1 MALNKTALTL
11 KQVAG
16 IDVYSDKQKGQVKD
30 MVEILDELYNR
41 WGDFTEEQQLGLA
54 EAIAGKQQSKV
65 FQSLMTNYKDVLAV
79 REQLV
84 NQEHFGS
91 AEAEN
96 AQYLDSISGKLNALK
111 QTWISILDTFANSES
126 IKSALDV
133 LISVSEAIDS
143 VVKALDDA
151 GILMHAT
158 FGALGSGG
166 NLLKNLAGFGET
178 SYQIKQV
185 GESFELVSTKAKSGT
200 PMIKSIFNSFK
211 EGETVSQKLSGG
223 FKAVGTSITSS
234 LIPSLKG
241 MLVAGLKG
249 VAISAVF
256 TGIGWAIDKTINKYK
271 NLDKELQ
278 IQANTSKSQ
287 LESLNKQKSGLE
299 SIAEEYD
306 KLSQKSKKTAEEVER
321 YNELKNQIAELA
333 PELVIGLDD
342 DNNPI
347 LNLNGSLETY
357 IGNLDSA
364 IERQKT
370 LFANDSLAV
379 GKNALDSLNSS
390 LNWNLAHTYEQDDL
404 ALSKQNDAIVLQ
416 RQKLVNRLN
425 KINNEYNFKSF
436 EQELS
441 DYAKQSEKYNKAII
455 EGHQKVQKEHAK
467 ITEETV
473 KAQQGMN
480 AKLMNTSAMKQ
491 ASEETKKLGA
501 QMISAFDLSEVDSN
515 KLDQMI
521 FNMSKNL
528 SSGEFDSSLK
538 KVAELRQE
546 LEKTYNFKEYEENI
560 EQYIPSVAKFL
571 GVTEDM
577 ARSMLKVPEI
587 MKSSED
593 ALDEFLRSVGKTKQ
607 SLNFD
612 VEAQNLAQQ
621 FYEVENALSQLT
633 NTANLVEID
642 GKIQLDP
649 QVVLDMQN
657 NESIPEQIRN
667 LLGEFNKDGVVDLG
681 EIKLLM
687 DVMTA
692 FKLGNTQESQDILT
706 NVQKQLDEMLGEGVV
721 DIKEL
726 KFDVN
731 GKVEN
736 VNIDKKELEE
746 KLSVF
751 GDREEIKAV
760 FRADVVGLDKVDL
773 FAETIKNLPTDKEHT
788 NKFIVDNAEALSK
801 LNSYQE
807 VIDWIAKNPEVI
819 NTYKI
824 DVTGNEKLEKA
835 KQDFESS
842 GGEKTQK
849 VNVETNAEDAKK
861 TLEETN
867 KQADE
872 LSQDINLSVNDGE
885 LQGSVESFNK
895 LIEYSSKIKDGEY
908 KLSFTSDTGES
919 IAQINKLKDT
929 VNDLSSAFSSLPS
942 ITVRIETAQAS
953 KNVTGLRENIEKFNS
968 LSSGLKAITFKTET
982 AQASKNVTGLRN
994 NVSKYITSYCG
1005 KSFSTKFN
1013 TQTAQASKN
1022 VTGLKN
1028 NVSSYVKSYGNK
1040 TFTTTFKVVTQKSTV
1055 TTSTSSGKNKGEPA
1069 SVSYVPEAY
1078 EVNQVNSSPLT
1089 EFANRVQSD
1098 TLAIQQMARTGEGAS
1113 QAISSYSSSM
1123 ASIASRALN
1132 KKDVISMVNLDVDAF
1147 KGLEDMLKRISNE
1160 LDLLSKKADLAFGE
1174 EKITYLKR
1182 QIELLQ
1188 EQQKIQNQLS
1198 KDYAIQQNEL
1208 KYYLSQ
1214 KGFTFNSQGDV
1225 TNQVEK
1231 LHSMEKYVKQL
1242 EDKVNA
1248 QGDKK
1253 NEALS
1258 KQYES
1263 ARDELE
1269 KTKKVL
1275 EEYVNNNAH
1284 GVVGATKEWY
1294 ELQKQINETRME
1306 IIQASIEAKNFK
1318 FEIGAK
1324 KFEAE
1329 VQSIVN
1335 AVDLIDK
1342 QLEYAV
1348 GSNKD
1353 KLFAKKI
1360 ELLKQEQKELHNLA
1374 NQYREQAK
1382 VIAEFLN
1389 SKGFIIQ
1396 ASDGSIGNIEFL
1408 ESFKDSGIYEEINEQ
1423 VEKYLELTQNK
1434 IPNLQTEWWDVK
1446 QAIDETRISILEAKD
1461 EMSDIVLDI
1470 NVSKI
1475 NKVLDSLRFE
1485 ISKLE
1490 REINKSF
1497 GSKKE
1502 SLLTDKI
1509 NKLKEE
1515 QNRLHELANAY
1526 RSQRKEI
1533 SDFLN
1538 SKGFIIHP
1546 DGTIGNPEFVLNFK
1560 EDPAMMEYLLG
1571 LINKYDSLGETIN
1584 GFSKE
1589 WWNVQDSIDD
1599 ARESIEQ
1606 ARKELAKFLEEAKV
1620 DALVDRFNDL
1630 AHAIDLIDKK
1640 LQHAT
1645 GKDKLD
1651 LLNQKLEL
1659 IKEQQIEVQKQWEYF
1674 NNKKNSL
1681 QMELG
1686 QLGFT
1691 FDANG
1696 NISNYVQQLEKIAN
1710 SSENFEEVK
1719 EKLEEYFDLQED
1731 RLPDLESSWLDL
1743 ENAYKDALK
1752 EQLNTT
1758 KDIEDKITKMY
1769 KKQVQDRIDAMNK
1782 ETDAKIKALKKQ
1794 QDAYNKYRD
1803 EVDYK
1808 NDYEDKLTEISD
1820 IQRQL
1825 DIAMKDTSLAG
1836 QKKVK
1841 ELQKKL
1847 ADAQKELDKLTQNKI
1862 DSDINDMFDKESDR
1876 LKEENDKAIE
1886 ELEKEWSDSKIA
1898 EMVAEA
1904 LRTGIFTGIDG
1915 SVQNLQDAMLQFAE
1929 ETGELF
1935 GVMGTVIKSELIT
1948 NLDIAKKTVAEL
1960 GQIIKE
1966 LDLEKF
1972 AVISGSSSFSKS
1984 ISGRSMES
1992 YTRPSQNNYSSEIRF
2007 DSPLIYIE
2015 GNVDN
2020 SVISTLESY
2029 GEKLTK
2035 DIINKIAGAI
2045 R

>member
-1 MALNKTALTL
+1 
-11 KQVAG
+11 
-16 IDVYSDKQKGQVKD
+16 
-30 MVEILDELYNR
+30 
-41 WGDFTEEQQLGLA
+41 
-54 EAIAGKQQSKV
+54 
-65 FQSLMTNYKDVLAV
+65 MTNYKDVLAV
-79 REQLV
+79 REQLA
-84 NQEHFGS
+84 NQDHFGS

-211 EGETVSQKLSGG
+211 EGQTVSQKLSGG

-256 TGIGWAIDKTINKYK
+256 TGIGWAIDKTVNKYK

-278 IQANTSKSQ
+278 TQANTSKSQ

-404 ALSKQNDAIVLQ
+404 ALSKQNDAIVMQ

-441 DYAKQSEKYNKAII
+441 DYAKQSEKYNKTIV

-467 ITEETV
+467 ITEETL

-593 ALDEFLRSVGKTKQ
+593 ALDEFLRSMGKTKQ

-706 NVQKQLDEMLGEGVV
+706 NVQKQLDELLGEGVV
-721 DIKEL
+721 NIKEL

-773 FAETIKNLPTDKEHT
+773 FAETVKNLPTDKEHT
-788 NKFIVDNAEALSK
+788 TKFIADNAEALSK

-835 KQDFESS
+835 KQDFENS

-849 VNVETNAEDAKK
+849 VNVETNAEEVKK

-953 KNVTGLRENIEKFNS
+953 KNVTGLRNNIEGFNS
-968 LSSGLKAITFKTET
+968 LAGGVKTLTFKTET

-1022 VTGLKN
+1022 VTGLRN
-1028 NVSSYVKSYGNK
+1028 NVSSYAKSYGNK
-1040 TFTTTFKVVTQKSTV
+1040 TFTTTFKVVTKYTTQGTPTSQSKNTGTPASASLSSVEAVSLASEPAQVDATAVAQKTARV
-1055 TTSTSSGKNKGEPA
+1055 GADVQATSSNSRSSRATLPTPIAITGGDIYNSMKYNVNLIKELENRID
-1069 SVSYVPEAY
+1069 SVSNSLATLDEKMDNAIGKDKIKYLQEQNALYQEQLNLQKELEDKLTRQQNYYKYFLETKGIKFNADGNATNYEELLLKKEKELEALEKKANQENATDSQKKAY
-1078 EVNQVNSSPLT
+1078 ENAKDALEELKKYADAYFDVTFSELPKVAEEWMNISNTIKDNT
-1089 EFANRVQSD
+1089 E
-1098 TLAIQQMARTGEGAS
+1098 AI
-1113 QAISSYSSSM
+1113 
-1123 ASIASRALN
+1123 
-1132 KKDVISMVNLDVDAF
+1132 KNLQREQELYT
-1147 KGLEDMLKRISNE
+1147 KNTKLREIDMLMDEINDKQELLNE
-1160 LDLLSKKADLAFGE
+1160 KMSTATGE
-1174 EKITYLKR
+1174 EKIKY
-1182 QIELLQ
+1182 QNEYNELLEKEIKLQ
-1188 EQQKIQNQLS
+1188 EEKI
-1198 KDYAIQQNEL
+1198 
-1208 KYYLSQ
+1208 
-1214 KGFTFNSQGDV
+1214 
-1225 TNQVEK
+1225 
-1231 LHSMEKYVKQL
+1231 
-1242 EDKVNA
+1242 
-1248 QGDKK
+1248 
-1253 NEALS
+1253 
-1258 KQYES
+1258 KQYEES
-1263 ARDELE
+1263 LLVYQKELSSFGVAFDENGTIKNLSEVLNKHQNSKSLKYLNDLLEEYFSIQRDELPDARKE
-1269 KTKKVL
+1269 WQATKNEIDSVAESVKNLKEEIKSLAEDSRYKDHNRDLAEIENKLDLNQINLDNSTGKNKIEYL
-1275 EEYVNNNAH
+1275 EERISLMQQLK
-1284 GVVGATKEWY
+1284 KETQDLLDFENSRRKSLMS
-1294 ELQKQINETRME
+1294 ELGKYGF
-1306 IIQASIEAKNFK
+1306 NFR
-1318 FEIGAK
+1318 
-1324 KFEAE
+1324 
-1329 VQSIVN
+1329 
-1335 AVDLIDK
+1335 D
-1342 QLEYAV
+1342 
-1348 GSNKD
+1348 
-1353 KLFAKKI
+1353 
-1360 ELLKQEQKELHNLA
+1360 
-1374 NQYREQAK
+1374 
-1382 VIAEFLN
+1382 
-1389 SKGFIIQ
+1389 
-1396 ASDGSIGNIEFL
+1396 DGSIVGYGSKIEELKQTLSAEEFEKVFSMIENYIETTNETIPELQQNLL
-1408 ESFKDSGIYEEINEQ
+1408 EIGY
-1423 VEKYLELTQNK
+1423 
-1434 IPNLQTEWWDVK
+1434 
-1446 QAIDETRISILEAKD
+1446 SIEDYKD
-1461 EMSDIVLDI
+1461 ELEDLLRQRYLDPH
-1470 NVSKI
+1470 I
-1475 NKVLDSLRFE
+1475 NKVKELENEYDKLSDTLD
-1485 ISKLE
+1485 IVD
-1490 REINKSF
+1490 I
-1497 GSKKE
+1497 
-1502 SLLTDKI
+1502 
-1509 NKLKEE
+1509 KLK
-1515 QNRLHELANAY
+1515 HAVG
-1526 RSQRKEI
+1526 KE
-1533 SDFLN
+1533 
-1538 SKGFIIHP
+1538 
-1546 DGTIGNPEFVLNFK
+1546 
-1560 EDPAMMEYLLG
+1560 
-1571 LINKYDSLGETIN
+1571 
-1584 GFSKE
+1584 
-1589 WWNVQDSIDD
+1589 
-1599 ARESIEQ
+1599 
-1606 ARKELAKFLEEAKV
+1606 
-1620 DALVDRFNDL
+1620 
-1630 AHAIDLIDKK
+1630 
-1640 LQHAT
+1640 
-1645 GKDKLD
+1645 KLD
-1651 LLNQKLEL
+1651 LLDEQIKLLEEKRKKQAEL
-1659 IKEQQIEVQKQWEYF
+1659 VKEYEAMIRVYQRDLKDFGIEFDVNGDITNLDEVLNEYQDHKDIEKLKDLIDEYLEIQRDKLPDVIKEWE
-1674 NNKKNSL
+1674 SL
-1681 QMELG
+1681 G
-1686 QLGFT
+1686 S
-1691 FDANG
+1691 A
-1696 NISNYVQQLEKIAN
+1696 I
-1710 SSENFEEVK
+1710 
-1719 EKLEEYFDLQED
+1719 
-1731 RLPDLESSWLDL
+1731 
-1743 ENAYKDALK
+1743 KDAYK
-1752 EQLNTT
+1752 EQLSTAQ
-1758 KDIEDKITKMY
+1758 DMEEKITSMY
-1769 KKQVQDRIDAMNK
+1769 KKQIQDRIDAMNK
-1782 ETDAKIKALKKQ
+1782 ETDAKVKALKKQ
-1794 QDAYNKYRD
+1794 KEAYNKYRD
-1803 EVDYK
+1803 EVEYK
-1808 NDYEDKLTEISD
+1808 NEYNDKLDEIND
-1820 IQRQL
+1820 LQRQL
-1825 DIAMKDTSLAG
+1825 DIAMRDTSLNG
-1836 QKKVK
+1836 QQKVK
-1841 ELQKKL
+1841 ELQKLL
-1847 ADAQKELDKLTQNKI
+1847 AEAQKELDKFTQDKI
-1862 DSDINDMFDKESDR
+1862 DSDVNDLFDKESER
-1876 LKEENDKAIE
+1876 IEEENKQAIDKLE
-1886 ELEKEWSDSKIA
+1886 EEWSDSKIA
-1898 EMVAEA
+1898 QMVAEA
-1904 LRTGIFTGIDG
+1904 LGSGVFTDIEGNVHD
-1915 SVQNLQDAMLQFAE
+1915 LEDALINFAE

-1935 GVMGTVIKSELIT
+1935 GVMGAVIKSELIT
-1948 NLDIAKKTVAEL
+1948 NLEIAKDTVKEL
-1960 GQIIKE
+1960 DHILKE
-1966 LDLEKF
+1966 LDL
-1972 AVISGSSSFSKS
+1972 SSFAIPSTS
-1984 ISGRSMES
+1984 FNVDVARGVTSPQQVNNQQVVFES
-1992 YTRPSQNNYSSEIRF
+1992 A
-2007 DSPLIYIE
+2007 LINIE
-2015 GNVDN
+2015 GNVDSN
-2020 SVISTLESY
+2020 VVDDLKAY
-2029 GEKLTK
+2029 GEQLTK
-2035 DIINKIAGAI
+2035 DIIDKIYSSI

>member
-1 MALNKTALTL
+1 
-11 KQVAG
+11 
-16 IDVYSDKQKGQVKD
+16 
-30 MVEILDELYNR
+30 MVEILDELYAR

-79 REQLV
+79 REQLA

-96 AQYLDSISGKLNALK
+96 AEYLDSISGKLNTLK
-111 QTWISILDTFANSES
+111 QTWISILDTFAKSES

-143 VVKALDDA
+143 IVKALDDA

-185 GESFELVSTKAKSGT
+185 GDSLELVSTKAKSGT
-200 PMIKSIFNSFK
+200 PMIKSVFNSFK
-211 EGETVSQKLSGG
+211 EGQTVSQKLSGG

-241 MLVAGLKG
+241 MLSAGLKG
-249 VAISAVF
+249 VAVAVAFNTIS
-256 TGIGWAIDKTINKYK
+256 WAIDKTINKYK

-278 IQANTSKSQ
+278 AQANTSKSQ

-306 KLSQKSKKTAEEVER
+306 KLAQKSKKTAEEVER

-404 ALSKQNDAIVLQ
+404 ALSKQNDAIVSQ

-441 DYAKQSEKYNKAII
+441 DYAKQSEKYNKTIV

-467 ITEETV
+467 ITEETL

-577 ARSMLKVPEI
+577 ARNMLKVPEI

-612 VEAQNLAQQ
+612 VETQNLANQ

-633 NTANLVEID
+633 NTNNLVEID

-667 LLGEFNKDGVVDLG
+667 LLGEFNKDGVVDFG

-692 FKLGNTQESQDILT
+692 FKLGNTQESQDILKS
-706 NVQKQLDEMLGEGVV
+706 VQEQLDELLGEGVI
-721 DIKEL
+721 DIKDL

-773 FAETIKNLPTDKEHT
+773 FAEIVEKLPADKEYT
-788 NKFIVDNAEALSK
+788 TKFIADNAEALSS

-835 KQDFESS
+835 KKDFENS

-849 VNVETNAEDAKK
+849 VNVEVDADKAK
-861 TLEETN
+861 QDIEELN
-867 KQADE
+867 KGTDE
-872 LSQDINLSVNDGE
+872 LDSKDVNLTINNGE
-885 LQGSVESFNK
+885 LQGSVESFEK

-919 IAQINKLKDT
+919 ISQINKLKDT

-942 ITVRIETAQAS
+942 ITVKIETAQAS
-953 KNVTGLRENIEKFNS
+953 KNVTGLRANIEKFNA
-968 LSSGLKAITFKTET
+968 LSGGLKTLTFKTET

-994 NVSKYITSYCG
+994 NVSKYITTYCG

-1022 VTGLKN
+1022 VTGLRN
-1028 NVSSYVKSYGNK
+1028 NVSSYVKNYGGK
-1040 TFTTTFKVVTQKSTV
+1040 TFTTTFKVVTKY
-1055 TTSTSSGKNKGEPA
+1055 TTQGTPTSQSKNAGNLGTPA
-1069 SVSYVPEAY
+1069 SLSSNAEPMTIASETAQVDATAVAQKTARDGGGVQTASANARSSRATLPTPIAITGGDIHNSMKYNVNLIKELENRIDSVSNSLATLDAKMEKAIGKDKIKYLQQQNILYQEQLALQKELEDKLVRQQNYYKYFLETKGVKFNEDGNATNYEELLLEKEKELEALEKKANQENATDSQKKAY
-1078 EVNQVNSSPLT
+1078 ENAKDALDELKDYADAYFKVTFSELPKVT
-1089 EFANRVQSD
+1089 EEWES
-1098 TLAIQQMARTGEGAS
+1098 
-1113 QAISSYSSSM
+1113 
-1123 ASIASRALN
+1123 
-1132 KKDVISMVNLDVDAF
+1132 
-1147 KGLEDMLKRISNE
+1147 ISNAIKDNAEAIKTLQREQE
-1160 LDLLSKKADLAFGE
+1160 LYTKNTKLREIDMILDEVNDKQELLNEKMSVATGE
-1174 EKITYLKR
+1174 EKIKY
-1182 QIELLQ
+1182 QNEYNELLEKENKLQ
-1188 EQQKIQNQLS
+1188 EERIKQYEDSLAVYQKELNAFGVAFDENGTVKNLSEVLNKHQNSESLEYLNKLLDEYFTIQRDELPDARKEWQATKNEIDSTTESVKTL
-1198 KDYAIQQNEL
+1198 KNEL
-1208 KYYLSQ
+1208 KNLHEDSGYKDHNRDLAEVENKLAMNQIHLDNSTGQNQIEYLEQRIKLTHQLRQETQDLLDYENSRRKSLMSELGQ
-1214 KGFTFNSQGDV
+1214 YGFNFRDDGSIVGYGGKIAQLKQTLSDDEFEEVFSKVEDYINT
-1225 TNQVEK
+1225 TNKTIPE
-1231 LHSMEKYVKQL
+1231 L
-1242 EDKVNA
+1242 EQNLEEIWYSIEDYK
-1248 QGDKK
+1248 
-1253 NEALS
+1253 
-1258 KQYES
+1258 
-1263 ARDELE
+1263 DELE
-1269 KTKKVL
+1269 
-1275 EEYVNNNAH
+1275 
-1284 GVVGATKEWY
+1284 
-1294 ELQKQINETRME
+1294 
-1306 IIQASIEAKNFK
+1306 
-1318 FEIGAK
+1318 
-1324 KFEAE
+1324 
-1329 VQSIVN
+1329 
-1335 AVDLIDK
+1335 
-1342 QLEYAV
+1342 
-1348 GSNKD
+1348 
-1353 KLFAKKI
+1353 
-1360 ELLKQEQKELHNLA
+1360 
-1374 NQYREQAK
+1374 
-1382 VIAEFLN
+1382 
-1389 SKGFIIQ
+1389 
-1396 ASDGSIGNIEFL
+1396 
-1408 ESFKDSGIYEEINEQ
+1408 
-1423 VEKYLELTQNK
+1423 
-1434 IPNLQTEWWDVK
+1434 
-1446 QAIDETRISILEAKD
+1446 
-1461 EMSDIVLDI
+1461 
-1470 NVSKI
+1470 
-1475 NKVLDSLRFE
+1475 
-1485 ISKLE
+1485 
-1490 REINKSF
+1490 
-1497 GSKKE
+1497 
-1502 SLLTDKI
+1502 SLLR
-1509 NKLKEE
+1509 
-1515 QNRLHELANAY
+1515 Q
-1526 RSQRKEI
+1526 RS
-1533 SDFLN
+1533 
-1538 SKGFIIHP
+1538 
-1546 DGTIGNPEFVLNFK
+1546 
-1560 EDPAMMEYLLG
+1560 
-1571 LINKYDSLGETIN
+1571 
-1584 GFSKE
+1584 
-1589 WWNVQDSIDD
+1589 
-1599 ARESIEQ
+1599 
-1606 ARKELAKFLEEAKV
+1606 
-1620 DALVDRFNDL
+1620 
-1630 AHAIDLIDKK
+1630 
-1640 LQHAT
+1640 
-1645 GKDKLD
+1645 LD
-1651 LLNQKLEL
+1651 
-1659 IKEQQIEVQKQWEYF
+1659 
-1674 NNKKNSL
+1674 
-1681 QMELG
+1681 
-1686 QLGFT
+1686 
-1691 FDANG
+1691 
-1696 NISNYVQQLEKIAN
+1696 
-1710 SSENFEEVK
+1710 
-1719 EKLEEYFDLQED
+1719 
-1731 RLPDLESSWLDL
+1731 
-1743 ENAYKDALK
+1743 
-1752 EQLNTT
+1752 
-1758 KDIEDKITKMY
+1758 
-1769 KKQVQDRIDAMNK
+1769 
-1782 ETDAKIKALKKQ
+1782 
-1794 QDAYNKYRD
+1794 
-1803 EVDYK
+1803 
-1808 NDYEDKLTEISD
+1808 
-1820 IQRQL
+1820 
-1825 DIAMKDTSLAG
+1825 
-1836 QKKVK
+1836 
-1841 ELQKKL
+1841 
-1847 ADAQKELDKLTQNKI
+1847 
-1862 DSDINDMFDKESDR
+1862 
-1876 LKEENDKAIE
+1876 
-1886 ELEKEWSDSKIA
+1886 
-1898 EMVAEA
+1898 
-1904 LRTGIFTGIDG
+1904 
-1915 SVQNLQDAMLQFAE
+1915 
-1929 ETGELF
+1929 
-1935 GVMGTVIKSELIT
+1935 
-1948 NLDIAKKTVAEL
+1948 
-1960 GQIIKE
+1960 
-1966 LDLEKF
+1966 
-1972 AVISGSSSFSKS
+1972 
-1984 ISGRSMES
+1984 
-1992 YTRPSQNNYSSEIRF
+1992 
-2007 DSPLIYIE
+2007 
-2015 GNVDN
+2015 
-2020 SVISTLESY
+2020 
-2029 GEKLTK
+2029 
-2035 DIINKIAGAI
+2035 
-2045 R
+2045 

>member
-1 MALNKTALTL
+1 
-11 KQVAG
+11 
-16 IDVYSDKQKGQVKD
+16 
-30 MVEILDELYNR
+30 
-41 WGDFTEEQQLGLA
+41 
-54 EAIAGKQQSKV
+54 
-65 FQSLMTNYKDVLAV
+65 
-79 REQLV
+79 
-84 NQEHFGS
+84 
-91 AEAEN
+91 
-96 AQYLDSISGKLNALK
+96 
-111 QTWISILDTFANSES
+111 
-126 IKSALDV
+126 
-133 LISVSEAIDS
+133 
-143 VVKALDDA
+143 
-151 GILMHAT
+151 MHAT

-200 PMIKSIFNSFK
+200 PMIKGIFNSFK
-211 EGETVSQKLSGG
+211 EGQTVSQKLSGG

-256 TGIGWAIDKTINKYK
+256 TGIGYAIDKTINKYK

-278 IQANTSKSQ
+278 TQANTSKSQ

-404 ALSKQNDAIVLQ
+404 ALSKQNDAIVMQ

-441 DYAKQSEKYNKAII
+441 DYVKQSEKYNKAII

-528 SSGEFDSSLK
+528 SSGAFDSSLK

-593 ALDEFLRSVGKTKQ
+593 ALDEFLRSMGKTKQ

-621 FYEVENALSQLT
+621 FYEVESALSQLT
-633 NTANLVEID
+633 NTSNLVEVD

-751 GDREEIKAV
+751 GDKEEIKAV

-773 FAETIKNLPTDKEHT
+773 FAETVKNLPTDEEHT
-788 NKFIVDNAEALSK
+788 TKFIVDNAEALSK

-819 NTYKI
+819 NKYNI
-824 DVTGNEKLEKA
+824 NVEGIEKLEQA
-835 KQDFESS
+835 KKTLEES
-842 GGEKTQK
+842 GGEKTEK
-849 VNVETNAEDAKK
+849 VNVETNAEEAKK

-867 KQADE
+867 KQAEE
-872 LSQDINLSVNDGE
+872 LSKDINLSVNDGE

-919 IAQINKLKDT
+919 INQINKLKDT
-929 VNDLSSAFSSLPS
+929 INDLSSAFSSLPS

-953 KNVTGLRENIEKFNS
+953 KNVTGLRTNIEGFKN
-968 LSSGLKAITFKTET
+968 LAGGLQTLVFKTET

-994 NVSKYITSYCG
+994 NVSSYIASYCG
-1005 KSFSTKFN
+1005 KSFSTRFN
-1013 TQTAQASKN
+1013 TETALASKN
-1022 VTGLKN
+1022 VTGLKS
-1028 NVSSYVKSYGNK
+1028 NVSGYVNSYGNK
-1040 TFTTTFKVVTQKSTV
+1040 TFTTTFKVVTKYSTQGTP
-1055 TTSTSSGKNKGEPA
+1055 TTQSKGAKPSTTALA
-1069 SVSYVPEAY
+1069 SYSPETYKVLQASYVPEAY
-1078 EVNQVNSSPLT
+1078 EVDQVNASPLAT
-1089 EFANRVQSD
+1089 FANQVQSD
-1098 TLAIQQMARTGEGAS
+1098 TLAMQQMARTGEGAS
-1113 QAISSYSSSM
+1113 KVISTYSNAV
-1123 ASIASRALN
+1123 ASIATRALDKN
-1132 KKDVISMVNLDVDAF
+1132 KVIDMVNLNVDAF
-1147 KGLEDMLKRISNE
+1147 KGFEDILKRISNE

-1174 EKITYLKR
+1174 QKITYLKR
-1182 QIELLQ
+1182 QVALLQ
-1188 EQQKIQNQLS
+1188 EQQKIQNQMS
-1198 KDYAIQQNEL
+1198 KDYATQQNEL

-1214 KGFTFNSQGDV
+1214 KGFTFNSQGDI

-1231 LHSMEKYVKQL
+1231 LYNMEKHVKQL

-1258 KQYES
+1258 KQYEN
-1263 ARDELE
+1263 ARNELE

-1275 EEYVNNNAH
+1275 EEYVSNNAH
-1284 GVVGATKEWY
+1284 GVKGATKEWY

-1306 IIQASIEAKNFK
+1306 IIQATIDAKNFK

-1329 VQSIVN
+1329 VDKLSNAISI
-1335 AVDLIDK
+1335 LDK
-1342 QLEYAV
+1342 QIEYAF
-1348 GSNKD
+1348 GDEKD
-1353 KLFAKKI
+1353 RLFKKKI
-1360 ELLKQEQKELHNLA
+1360 ELLKKQQKEVHNLA

-1382 VIAEFLN
+1382 SIGEFLN
-1389 SKGFIIQ
+1389 QQGFIIQ
-1396 ASDGSIGNIEFL
+1396 SSDGSIGNIEHL
-1408 ESFKDSGIYEEINEQ
+1408 ESFKDSGIYEEINKQ
-1423 VEKYLELTQNK
+1423 LEKYIELTQSK
-1434 IPNLQTEWWDVK
+1434 IPSLQEEWWELRK
-1446 QAIDETRISILEAKD
+1446 EIDETRIATLEAKD
-1461 EMSDIVLDI
+1461 EMSDLVLEI
-1470 NVSKI
+1470 NISK
-1475 NKVLDSLRFE
+1475 LDSALKKIRNE
-1485 ISKLE
+1485 ISRLE
-1490 REINKSF
+1490 REIDKAF

-1502 SLLTDKI
+1502 SLLKDKI
-1509 NKLKEE
+1509 DQLKQEQDKLNQMANEYRKQREE
-1515 QNRLHELANAY
+1515 IAN
-1526 RSQRKEI
+1526 
-1533 SDFLN
+1533 FLN

-1546 DGTIGNPEFVLNFK
+1546 DGSIGNPEFILNFK
-1560 EDPAMMEYLLG
+1560 DDPALMQYLQG
-1571 LINKYDSLGETIN
+1571 LIDKHTMLGDKI
-1584 GFSKE
+1584 SDLSQD
-1589 WWNVQDSIDD
+1589 WWDLQDSIEDTKD
-1599 ARESIEQ
+1599 AIEE
-1606 ARKELAKFLEEAKV
+1606 ARKELEKFLEQAKI
-1620 DALVDRFNDL
+1620 DALLDRFNDL
-1630 AHAIDLIDKK
+1630 AHQLDLIDKK
-1640 LQHAT
+1640 LKHAT

-1651 LLNQKLEL
+1651 LLSQKLEL
-1659 IKEQQIEVQKQWEYF
+1659 IKEQQIELQKHWEYF

-1686 QLGFT
+1686 QLGFI
-1691 FDANG
+1691 FDADG
-1696 NISNYVQQLEKIAN
+1696 DITNYVEQLEKIAN
-1710 SSENFEEVK
+1710 SSDDFEAVK
-1719 EKLEEYFDLQED
+1719 EKLEEYFNIQND
-1731 RLPDLESSWLDL
+1731 RLPDIESDWLDL
-1743 ENAYKDALK
+1743 ENTYKDVLK
-1752 EQLNTT
+1752 EQLNTA
-1758 KDIEDKITKMY
+1758 KEIEDKITQMY
-1769 KKQVQDRIDAMNK
+1769 KKQVQDRIDEMNK

-1794 QDAYNKYRD
+1794 QDAYNKYR
-1803 EVDYK
+1803 EETDYK
-1808 NDYEDKLTEISD
+1808 NEYEDKLTEIND

-1825 DIAMKDTSLAG
+1825 DIAMRDTSLAG

-1841 ELQKKL
+1841 ELQKQL
-1847 ADAQKELDKLTQNKI
+1847 ANAQKELDKFTQNKI
-1862 DSDINDMFDKESDR
+1862 DNDINDMFDRESDR
-1876 LKEENDKAIE
+1876 IQEENDKAIE

-1915 SVQNLQDAMLQFAE
+1915 SVQDLQDAMLQFAE
-1929 ETGELF
+1929 DTGELF

-1984 ISGRSMES
+1984 ISGRGMES

-2020 SVISTLESY
+2020 SVLSTLESY

-2035 DIINKIAGAI
+2035 DIINQIAGAI

>member
-1 MALNKTALTL
+1 
-11 KQVAG
+11 
-16 IDVYSDKQKGQVKD
+16 
-30 MVEILDELYNR
+30 
-41 WGDFTEEQQLGLA
+41 
-54 EAIAGKQQSKV
+54 
-65 FQSLMTNYKDVLAV
+65 MTNYKDVLAV
-79 REQLV
+79 REQLA
-84 NQEHFGS
+84 NQDHFGS

-249 VAISAVF
+249 VAVSAVL
-256 TGIGWAIDKTINKYK
+256 TGIGYAIDKTVNKYK

-278 IQANTSKSQ
+278 TQANTSKSQ

-404 ALSKQNDAIVLQ
+404 ALSKQNDAIVSQ

-441 DYAKQSEKYNKAII
+441 DYAKQSEKYNKTII

-528 SSGEFDSSLK
+528 SSGAFDSSLK

-593 ALDEFLRSVGKTKQ
+593 ALDEFLRSMGKTKQ

-633 NTANLVEID
+633 NTANLVKID
-642 GKIQLDP
+642 GKVQLDP

-706 NVQKQLDEMLGEGVV
+706 SVQEQLDELLGEGVV
-721 DIKEL
+721 NIKEL

-773 FAETIKNLPTDKEHT
+773 FAETVKNLPTDEEHT
-788 NKFIVDNAEALSK
+788 TKFIVDNAEALSS

-835 KQDFESS
+835 KKDFESS

-849 VNVETNAEDAKK
+849 VNVETNAEEAKK

-867 KQADE
+867 KQAEE
-872 LSQDINLSVNDGE
+872 LSKDINLSVNDGE

-1022 VTGLKN
+1022 VTGLRN
-1028 NVSSYVKSYGNK
+1028 NVSSYVASYGNK

-1069 SVSYVPEAY
+1069 SVSYSSETYKVSQASYVPESY
-1078 EVNQVNSSPLT
+1078 EVAQVNTSPLAT
-1089 EFANRVQSD
+1089 FANQVQSD
-1098 TLAIQQMARTGEGAS
+1098 TLAIQQMARTGEGTS
-1113 QAISSYSSSM
+1113 KAISSYSSSM

-1348 GSNKD
+1348 GANKD

-1389 SKGFIIQ
+1389 SRGFIIQ

-1490 REINKSF
+1490 REIDKSF

-1526 RSQRKEI
+1526 RAQRKEI

-1538 SKGFIIHP
+1538 SKGFVIQP

-1571 LINKYDSLGETIN
+1571 LINKYDSLDETIN

-1640 LQHAT
+1640 LKHAT

-1651 LLNQKLEL
+1651 LLNKKLEL
-1659 IKEQQIEVQKQWEYF
+1659 IKEQQIEVQKQWEFF

-1681 QMELG
+1681 QAELSG
-1686 QLGFT
+1686 LGFS
-1691 FDANG
+1691 FDKEG
-1696 NISNYVQQLEKIAN
+1696 NITNYVKQLEKIAN
-1710 SSENFEEVK
+1710 SSANFEEVK
-1719 EKLEEYFDLQED
+1719 EKLEEYFDLQDD

-1752 EQLNTT
+1752 EQLDTT

-1808 NDYEDKLTEISD
+1808 NDYEDKITEISD

-1841 ELQKKL
+1841 ELQKQL

-2029 GEKLTK
+2029 GERLTK

>member
-1 MALNKTALTL
+1 
-11 KQVAG
+11 
-16 IDVYSDKQKGQVKD
+16 
-30 MVEILDELYNR
+30 
-41 WGDFTEEQQLGLA
+41 
-54 EAIAGKQQSKV
+54 
-65 FQSLMTNYKDVLAV
+65 MTNYKDVLAV
-79 REQLV
+79 REQLA

-96 AQYLDSISGKLNALK
+96 SQYLDSISGKLNTLK

-143 VVKALDDA
+143 IVKALDDA

-211 EGETVSQKLSGG
+211 EGQTVSQKLSGG

-278 IQANTSKSQ
+278 TQANTSKSQ

-306 KLSQKSKKTAEEVER
+306 KLSKKSKKTAEEVER

-404 ALSKQNDAIVLQ
+404 ALSKQNDAIVMQ

-480 AKLMNTSAMKQ
+480 TKLMNTSAMKQ

-528 SSGEFDSSLK
+528 SSGAFDSSLK

-593 ALDEFLRSVGKTKQ
+593 ALDEFLRSMGKTKQ

-633 NTANLVEID
+633 NTANLVKID

-706 NVQKQLDEMLGEGVV
+706 SVQEQLDELLGEGVV
-721 DIKEL
+721 NIKEL

-773 FAETIKNLPTDKEHT
+773 FAETVKNLPTDEEHT
-788 NKFIVDNAEALSK
+788 TKFIVDNAEALSS

-835 KQDFESS
+835 KKDFESS

-849 VNVETNAEDAKK
+849 VNVETNAEETKK

-867 KQADE
+867 KQAEE
-872 LSQDINLSVNDGE
+872 LSKDINLSVNDGE

-929 VNDLSSAFSSLPS
+929 VNSLSSAFSSLPS
-942 ITVRIETAQAS
+942 ITIRIETAQAS

-1022 VTGLKN
+1022 VTGLRN

-1078 EVNQVNSSPLT
+1078 EVSQVNSSPLT

-1348 GSNKD
+1348 GANKD

-1389 SKGFIIQ
+1389 SRGFIIQ

-1490 REINKSF
+1490 REIDKSF

-1526 RSQRKEI
+1526 RAQRKEI

-1808 NDYEDKLTEISD
+1808 NDYEDKITEISD

-1841 ELQKKL
+1841 ELQKQL

-2029 GEKLTK
+2029 GERLTK